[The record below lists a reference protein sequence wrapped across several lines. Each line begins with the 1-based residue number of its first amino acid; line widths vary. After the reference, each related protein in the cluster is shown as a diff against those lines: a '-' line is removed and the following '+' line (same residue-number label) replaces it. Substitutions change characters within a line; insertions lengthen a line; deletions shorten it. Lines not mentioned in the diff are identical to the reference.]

1 MDTSSQKLTEAVHY
15 ICRRMATRPELLGA
29 VKLQKILWYVDVR
42 SFGVTGKTLTG
53 ALFVKGKY
61 GPYTLAATAAI
72 HQLVREGRL
81 HADAEEYYDNEKA
94 RLIGKGETN
103 KVVFS
108 TRELSWLEEITKDV
122 CECHTAQSIS
132 DRSHGPIWQI
142 AAYGEEIPFEATA
155 VSLVRPSQEAVEL
168 ARKDLSLAG

>member
-1 MDTSSQKLTEAVHY
+1 MDISDEKLKEAIHY
-15 ICRRMATRPELLGA
+15 ICRRMATRLELLGA

-42 SFGVTGKTLTG
+42 SYGITGNTVTG
-53 ALFVKGKY
+53 AVFVKGTY
-61 GPYTLAATAAI
+61 GPYTLAAGPAI

-81 HADAEEYYDNEKA
+81 HADTEEFYDNEKT

-103 KVVFS
+103 KTVFS
-108 TRELSWLEEITKDV
+108 ARELKWLEEITEDV

-132 DRSHGPIWQI
+132 ERSHGPIWQM
-142 AAYGEEIPFEATA
+142 ASYGEEIPFEATA
-155 VSLVRPSQEAVEL
+155 VTLVRPSSEAVEL

>member
-1 MDTSSQKLTEAVHY
+1 MDTVSQRLKEAVHY
-15 ICRRMATRPELLGA
+15 VCRRMATRPELLGA

-42 SFGVTGKTLTG
+42 SYGATGKTVTS
-53 ALFVKGKY
+53 AVFIKGKY
-61 GPYTLAATAAI
+61 GPYTLAATPAI
-72 HQLVREGRL
+72 RELVREHRL
-81 HADAEEYYDNEKA
+81 HADTDEYYDNEKT

-103 KVVFS
+103 KTVFS
-108 TRELSWLEEITKDV
+108 ARELTWLEEITKDI

-132 DRSHGPIWQI
+132 EKSHGPIWQM
-142 AAYGEEIPFEATA
+142 ASYGEEIPFEATA